1 MIKLAAIVTAGL
13 ILGGFE
19 TRHEVH
25 VTPMAMTTNPTV
37 VFDPKKDVM
46 TNTGGGTYVTA
57 GASGMVAPDVIL
69 GPGDYHQ
76 KRHSPSIFK

>member
-13 ILGGFE
+13 ILVGCE
-19 TRHEVH
+19 ARHEVL
-25 VTPMAMTTNPTV
+25 VTPVAMTTNPTV

-46 TNTGGGTYVTA
+46 TDTGGGTVTA

-69 GPGDYHQ
+69 GPGDYRQ